1 MILFSLWLV
10 YEACKLNAVNTGSS
24 EYKAE
29 ENERFIAK
37 EGRIIGGEKKEK
49 RKKKEKDEQASRLA
63 IGCFFIILFLDN
75 SVSFQ
80 WLYFK

>member
-37 EGRIIGGEKKEK
+37 EGRIIGGEKKGKKKKGK
-49 RKKKEKDEQASRLA
+49 RKKKKEMKCND
-63 IGCFFIILFLDN
+63 FFIL
-75 SVSFQ
+75 
-80 WLYFK
+80 WLA